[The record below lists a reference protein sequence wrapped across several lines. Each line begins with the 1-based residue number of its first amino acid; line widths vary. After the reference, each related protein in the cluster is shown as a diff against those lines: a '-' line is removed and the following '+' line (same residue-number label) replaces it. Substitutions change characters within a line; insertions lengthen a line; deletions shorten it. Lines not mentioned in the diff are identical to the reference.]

1 MSENNPPV
9 FITPEN
15 DTTISDWNFIDSNSI
30 DLFAEDPDG
39 FRITYMATQFPAGGH
54 LIDDKTDYN
63 DSGKFVWFFGEA
75 PTGVYEITFYVEDVC
90 GVMDSVKVTFDI
102 ETGIGTKDGLA
113 LPETC
118 YLRQNYPNPF
128 NPYTIIEFGLPEKSQ
143 VDLAVYNL
151 LGQKIKTLINKSLPA
166 NNYVFEWD
174 GTNDNGV
181 KVSSGVYLYKLI
193 SGNYTETK
201 KMIMLK

>member
-1 MSENNPPV
+1 MEQEKLLSY
-9 FITPEN
+9 IKG
-15 DTTISDWNFIDSNSI
+15 IRDWLKNLAEDRTLPMDVKVHEELWHGIQSI
-30 DLFAEDPDG
+30 DHDIE
-39 FRITYMATQFPAGGH
+39 
-54 LIDDKTDYN
+54 TDFN

-75 PTGVYEITFYVEDVC
+75 PTGVYEIMFYVEDVC

-102 ETGIGTKDGLA
+102 VTGIGTKDGLA
-113 LPETC
+113 LPETY
-118 YLRQNYPNPF
+118 YLGQNYPNPF
-128 NPYTIIEFGLPEKSQ
+128 NPYTIIEFGLPERSA

-151 LGQKIKTLINKSLPA
+151 LGQKIKTLINESLPA

-181 KVSSGVYLYKLI
+181 KVASGVYLYKLI
-193 SGNYTETK
+193 SDNYTETK